1 MGRARRSQPQCAIHM
16 CSVFLPKGPGLEVS
30 EEENGWVWAWSMGL
44 LSQRQDR
51 GVQPGRGWGGSSV
64 GQAAPSR
71 HLQPAAPQAV
81 SLSASSTAPKLL
93 LVKALLCTHALR
105 SPQ

>member
-1 MGRARRSQPQCAIHM
+1 M
-16 CSVFLPKGPGLEVS
+16 
-30 EEENGWVWAWSMGL
+30 WAWSCSVKGKTEGC
-44 LSQRQDR
+44 SHA
-51 GVQPGRGWGGSSV
+51 GGWGGSSA